1 MLKNVTPSWGC
12 LTPHIFKYCQLLD
25 ISGNYEWIS
34 MKFSGISPMARGRKV
49 DKNNTKIYYPLGLPR
64 QPQPPNS
71 KTGGISANY
80 EPISTQ
86 FSEISVPTCWQRIG
100 KKMLKNATPL
110 GAVPPPSYFQ
120 ILSITWYLWQIWM
133 NIDNIFR
140 NYSTG
145 LEKKN
150 MWRKYQNMS
159 PSPGAAPGS
168 PTPNYKTCV
177 ISANYEP
184 ISTKFSGISVP
195 TSWQGMDEK
204 YVEKCHPLF
213 GLPHPHIFK
222 YCQLLDIT
230 DNNER
235 ISMKFSGISLL
246 ARRRKR
252 VKKIPKFVTPSW
264 GCPSSPNLQF

>member
-1 MLKNVTPSWGC
+1 M
-12 LTPHIFKYCQLLD
+12 I
-25 ISGNYEWIS
+25 
-34 MKFSGISPMARGRKV
+34 FSGISLLSWGRKM
-49 DKNNTKIYYPLGLPR
+49 G
-64 QPQPPNS
+64 
-71 KTGGISANY
+71 
-80 EPISTQ
+80 E
-86 FSEISVPTCWQRIG
+86 
-100 KKMLKNATPL
+100 
-110 GAVPPPSYFQ
+110 
-120 ILSITWYLWQIWM
+120 
-133 NIDNIFR
+133 
-140 NYSTG
+140 
-145 LEKKN
+145 
-150 MWRKYQNMS
+150 KYQNVS
-159 PSPGAAPGS
+159 PSPGAAPAAQPPNYKTCVISVTLSWGCPGS
-168 PTPNYKTCV
+168 PTPNYKTCI

-252 VKKIPKFVTPSW
+252 VKKYQNL
-264 GCPSSPNLQF
+264 SPPPGAAPAAPAFNSKTHIISANYEPISTSTAYLLFNSVHWLPL